1 MAGNSESVKR
11 SEKTKKEKYGTDYHA
26 RMGAIGGRARK
37 RGYFGRLKDEGK
49 LDELKALAKKVVKK
63 ETLLK
68 VSGPSL
74 SDYPLKFEEH
84 PGEKKYLT
92 KKNTAKKIRSKVEG
106 LAKVPKRKS
115 GKR

>member
-49 LDELKALAKKVVKK
+49 LDELKALAKKGSEKGNAIK
-63 ETLLK
+63 SERAKSKRLPPK
-68 VSGPSL
+68 V
-74 SDYPLKFEEH
+74 
-84 PGEKKYLT
+84 
-92 KKNTAKKIRSKVEG
+92 
-106 LAKVPKRKS
+106 
-115 GKR
+115 